1 MEDSLICKKNWFVI
15 ASDQNIEE
23 YYDLKRGIELGSGA
37 FGKVIM
43 AKKKNS
49 EIYRAVKVILKS
61 TIKKKSN
68 FTNEINILKSLDHP
82 NIIKLYETFQD
93 EEKYYLIF
101 ELCKGG
107 ELFDT
112 IIENGYFTEKEA
124 KKLFKCIIKALH
136 YCHKI
141 GICHRDIKPENF
153 MFADKTDF
161 ESLKMIDFGLSKVI
175 PKKKEKEKENN
186 TGYGRTR
193 RKGRK
198 NMKTKA
204 GTSYYVAPEVLLGE
218 YNEKCDIWSAGVI
231 LYILLCGY
239 PPFGGA
245 NDWEILLAVK
255 RGKYSFKGMEWKY
268 VSEHAKD
275 LIKKMLCPVD
285 KRFSAQE
292 VLNHPWFEKTSN
304 DVKGEINL
312 SKLKDYVKSNRL
324 KKVVLNYI
332 VTQTDESEIKD
343 LIKLFNKLDVNG
355 DGELTKEE
363 FISGLKNCDGNTK
376 KLARIFKKIDFDQNG
391 SISYTEFI
399 SALISK
405 EIYFK
410 ESKLKEA
417 FMLFDKDGDG
427 HITFAELRNILGNE
441 CNVSFTNQYWKDLVK
456 VADLNGD
463 GCIDYEEFIQLLGN

>member
-1 MEDSLICKKNWFVI
+1 MI
-15 ASDQNIEE
+15 ANDQNIEE
-23 YYDLKRGIELGSGA
+23 FYDLKRGIELGAGA

-49 EIYRAVKVILKS
+49 EIYRAVKVIPKS
-61 TIKKKSN
+61 TIRKHSN

-82 NIIKLYETFQD
+82 NIIKLYETYQD

-175 PKKKEKEKENN
+175 PKKKSEKENN
-186 TGYGRTR
+186 TGYGRQR

-285 KRFSAQE
+285 KRLSAQD

-363 FISGLKNCDGNTK
+363 FVSGLKNTDGNTK

-427 HITFAELRNILGNE
+427 QITFEELRSILGNE
-441 CNVSFTNQYWKDLVK
+441 CNVTFTNQYWKDLVK